1 MVRTEGKQQQAG
13 PGSGLMYPSRPGW
26 QISIQRC
33 FTTYTGMTA
42 QDEQGGDWTE
52 SVDLPRAG
60 RAWSACL
67 PFVTGE
73 IERDWVNSQ

>member
-42 QDEQGGDWTE
+42 QDEQGGD
-52 SVDLPRAG
+52 
-60 RAWSACL
+60 
-67 PFVTGE
+67 
-73 IERDWVNSQ
+73 